1 MRVEVEQQLQLTQEQ
16 VMMLTNELNE
26 AQVGPKFS
34 SRRLLSCLSFASLC
48 VCTWAGRAFY
58 AVGAV
63 TYNPCLSRF
72 APARAAFLS
81 CLPQDAADQLL
92 AQLEEDLLVDFEG
105 MKEASVR
112 ELEAATE
119 VRAWLGVCEGGSGM
133 RAGVDGRGSGWAGQ
147 SGWQYR
153 LHASGVDVNLLVW
166 SLLARSFSHSR
177 RPLQFAARS
186 VAQHELAHSRHEAS
200 GLAVELEEARH
211 SVAAAQ
217 AQASTAFGRI
227 IVLEKALTAA
237 MQVSV
242 AHCNRE
248 HAHQACQASRH
259 LAALRVGL
267 GLLPARPL
275 LTRHVLHPPPA
286 CARPQDASQ
295 LQHVLVEQQSVRMEL
310 QQSQADAQQ
319 LQVALADSHRD
330 LEHLMV
336 ALTRSQEDATSLATQ
351 LEEAR
356 NEAAEAQTAA
366 ASARGRITVLERA
379 WSAALDVS
387 TGCRCC
393 TACCCSCCCTACCCT
408 CCCEMAAAAAGV
420 WLIS

>member
-1 MRVEVEQQLQLTQEQ
+1 
-16 VMMLTNELNE
+16 
-26 AQVGPKFS
+26 
-34 SRRLLSCLSFASLC
+34 
-48 VCTWAGRAFY
+48 
-58 AVGAV
+58 
-63 TYNPCLSRF
+63 
-72 APARAAFLS
+72 
-81 CLPQDAADQLL
+81 
-92 AQLEEDLLVDFEG
+92 
-105 MKEASVR
+105 
-112 ELEAATE
+112 
-119 VRAWLGVCEGGSGM
+119 
-133 RAGVDGRGSGWAGQ
+133 
-147 SGWQYR
+147 
-153 LHASGVDVNLLVW
+153 
-166 SLLARSFSHSR
+166 
-177 RPLQFAARS
+177 

-237 MQVSV
+237 MEVSFV
-242 AHCNRE
+242 HCNRE
-248 HAHQACQASRH
+248 LLPCLPGQP
-259 LAALRVGL
+259 ALGRVGSR
-267 GLLPARPL
+267 GLHCCAAACLPAPPL
-275 LTRHVLHPPPA
+275 TLTSPPSPA
-286 CARPQDASQ
+286 CSRPQDASQ

-387 TGCRCC
+387 KRC
-393 TACCCSCCCTACCCT
+393 CCCSCCCVCCCGWQQLEPWHACPT
-408 CCCEMAAAAAGV
+408 HCLPSIPCLIICPGRLPALLPLPCLQDSRQLQDVLGEKEQIESELTQSQAEAEQLQQALAQTQREASTLASQLAEAQRAAAAASFAMQQAADEQERSAHLEQEVRFWMLLPAPVLQPAKCSAAGAIV
-420 WLIS
+420 GPSLTPVPVGLPAAAA